1 LEALIVLTSK
11 YTVNETIDRLVIL
24 LEGLKMTIY
33 ARINRQPESKR
44 CGPRSQSI
52 QYIIFDDPKLSC
64 YLVEKYPI
72 LALGFP
78 MKIIAW
84 QDGVCRVAY
93 EDPVVMM
100 QMHDPTL
107 EEIHWPDLRTNILQA
122 LEK

>member
-1 LEALIVLTSK
+1 MEALIVLSSK

-33 ARINRQPESKR
+33 ARINRHAESKR
-44 CGPRSQSI
+44 CGTRYQSM
-52 QYIIFDDPKLSC
+52 QYILFDDPKLSC
-64 YLVEKYPI
+64 YLIEKYPI

-84 QDGVCRVAY
+84 QDSDCKIAY
-93 EDPVVMM
+93 EDPALMM

-107 EEIHWPDLRTNILQA
+107 EGIHWPDLRTNILKA

>member
-1 LEALIVLTSK
+1 LEALLVISSK

-24 LEGLKMTIY
+24 LESLKMTIY
-33 ARINRQPESKR
+33 ARINRQTESKR
-44 CGPRSQSI
+44 CGPRSQSM
-52 QYIIFDDPKLSC
+52 QYILFDDPKLSC
-64 YLVEKYPI
+64 YLIEKYPI

-78 MKIIAW
+78 MKIVAW
-84 QDGVCRVAY
+84 QDGGCKLAY

-107 EEIHWPDLRTNILQA
+107 GEIRWPDLRTNILQA

>member
-1 LEALIVLTSK
+1 LEALIVLSSK

-33 ARINRQPESKR
+33 ARINRQTGSKR
-44 CGPRSQSI
+44 CGPRSQSM
-52 QYIIFDDPKLSC
+52 QYILFDDPKLSC
-64 YLVEKYPI
+64 YLIEKYPI

-84 QDGVCRVAY
+84 QDSGCKIAY

>member
-1 LEALIVLTSK
+1 LESLIVLSSK

-33 ARINRQPESKR
+33 ARINRHTEFKR
-44 CGPRSQSI
+44 CGPRSQSM
-52 QYIIFDDPKLSC
+52 QYILFDDPKLSG
-64 YLVEKYPI
+64 YLIEKYPI

-84 QDGVCRVAY
+84 QDGGCKVAY

-100 QMHDPTL
+100 QIHDPTL
-107 EEIHWPDLRTNILQA
+107 ERIHWPDLRTNILQA